1 MREATEDE
9 AAEAVVADAPAARE
23 GGLLLDE
30 GHRALRHGAQL
41 RRAPLVTLLRR
52 LHPIV
57 HPHRVEH
64 ALALHVVAQGCD
76 APLRLLTVAHRVLQ
90 PPHLLVVRHVRVEA
104 RAVARQ
110 RPRDVAV
117 ARLPR
122 PDVPPVVRGGG
133 QREGL
138 EAVPLGEEGEDR
150 LVVAVLLEARVLPR
164 RLPRVRDELAL
175 RRPREPLAQ
184 EAQREGRLAQH
195 HEPRVELHRVEHL
208 VGRIERV
215 GELAL
220 GPASICPAGEVE
232 GDDAS
237 GRVLP
242 QAVES
247 AQVVPDGQ
255 VVVEVHED
263 LLVTQRLEAAQQGVR
278 LPPPVAC
285 ASAATRRTVS
295 LGPARRQVLQRQVRA
310 GGDDRPHLCRPAAF
324 HSREV
329 GELAVAS
336 EGGGVPRR
344 VLRADRLTPAPVLPR
359 RLPVEDW

>member
-1 MREATEDE
+1 MTMSCMQCNLTHLLLSVLHGASHLAFTRADVQLFIVVACPAALLGHGARAAGGVAGEDAAAAVGDPNVREATEDE

-110 RPRDVAV
+110 RPRDLAV

-138 EAVPLGEEGEDR
+138 EAVPLGEEREDR

-164 RLPRVRDELAL
+164 
-175 RRPREPLAQ
+175 
-184 EAQREGRLAQH
+184 
-195 HEPRVELHRVEHL
+195 
-208 VGRIERV
+208 
-215 GELAL
+215 L
-220 GPASICPAGEVE
+220 G
-232 GDDAS
+232 
-237 GRVLP
+237 
-242 QAVES
+242 
-247 AQVVPDGQ
+247 
-255 VVVEVHED
+255 
-263 LLVTQRLEAAQQGVR
+263 
-278 LPPPVAC
+278 
-285 ASAATRRTVS
+285 
-295 LGPARRQVLQRQVRA
+295 
-310 GGDDRPHLCRPAAF
+310 
-324 HSREV
+324 
-329 GELAVAS
+329 
-336 EGGGVPRR
+336 
-344 VLRADRLTPAPVLPR
+344 
-359 RLPVEDW
+359 